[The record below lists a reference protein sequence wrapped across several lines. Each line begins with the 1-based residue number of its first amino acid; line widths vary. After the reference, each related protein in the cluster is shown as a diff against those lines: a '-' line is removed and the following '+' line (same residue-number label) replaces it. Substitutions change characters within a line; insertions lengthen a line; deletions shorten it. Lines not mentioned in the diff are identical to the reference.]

1 MWVRTLLS
9 KKEMFTN
16 IYSNRFK
23 LKLPWQ
29 WRDNQN
35 AKLKCVQLEY
45 IFPVKYLTSNL
56 KRKTVHSW
64 HFSTGRQ
71 NFWKVKPEFL
81 MLLHNCKYLLVTQI
95 YFMKKPWT
103 ERTLFEK
110 GTFRTSQNLLLIFEC
125 NNSLSLFTVLNMDLS
140 IDQISKN
147 LSPPSPYL
155 WSHKYCKNRS
165 AESKSFVKQVL
176 YYNAQL
182 YFEVWVS

>member
-1 MWVRTLLS
+1 MKFPKIMWVLIRVRTLLS
-9 KKEMFTN
+9 KKCLQTL
-16 IYSNRFK
+16 IHSNRFK

-81 MLLHNCKYLLVTQI
+81 SKDAFAELQMLTSDFN
-95 YFMKKPWT
+95 
-103 ERTLFEK
+103 LFYEK
-110 GTFRTSQNLLLIFEC
+110 A
-125 NNSLSLFTVLNMDLS
+125 LNW
-140 IDQISKN
+140 KN
-147 LSPPSPYL
+147 LILERDLQNFSEL
-155 WSHKYCKNRS
+155 AIDFR
-165 AESKSFVKQVL
+165 
-176 YYNAQL
+176 AQ
-182 YFEVWVS
+182 